1 MRRGEHPRACFTVA
15 KLDPRRGAIEDR
27 AGSSVAEAG
36 RAYHRFHP
44 RARGSSR
51 GATRPH
57 GADRTGA
64 PDGRPSR
71 GRALGPPSAP
81 RSTERDPQQMTS
93 RTVAGNGP
101 RARDRSGVRRTA
113 RGRCR
118 RRPCRRRCGGRRR
131 AVDGGEAR
139 RTGSDTFCARAVWM
153 LAGSRA
159 GCDVRVVLPGNAR
172 ATLARSVH
180 AESRRTLG
188 AATRAAMEALITAAI
203 LSTVG
208 RATGGGWVLEYRRCR
223 ARVALYRLRFS
234 IRLRRSPRRSLIGR

>member
-1 MRRGEHPRACFTVA
+1 MSDRSEQRRGRGDHPRRV
-15 KLDPRRGAIEDR
+15 LHRRDVGSASRGDR
-27 AGSSVAEAG
+27 WTARG
-36 RAYHRFHP
+36 RASRK
-44 RARGSSR
+44 RGSRIRGSIPAR
-51 GATRPH
+51 VARTSGATRPH

-153 LAGSRA
+153 LAGSSGMRCSRGPPRKRA
-159 GCDVRVVLPGNAR
+159 RDAR
-172 ATLARSVH
+172 AIGPRRIETHLGGGDARGDGGVDNSGHCVDGG
-180 AESRRTLG
+180 ACDGRWLG
-188 AATRAAMEALITAAI
+188 A
-203 LSTVG
+203 
-208 RATGGGWVLEYRRCR
+208 
-223 ARVALYRLRFS
+223 
-234 IRLRRSPRRSLIGR
+234 

>member
-1 MRRGEHPRACFTVA
+1 MTCKWVSDRSEQRRGRVMRRGEHPRACFTVA

-131 AVDGGEAR
+131 AVDGAEAW

-153 LAGSRA
+153 LAGSSGMRCARGPPRKRA
-159 GCDVRVVLPGNAR
+159 RDAR
-172 ATLARSVH
+172 AIGQRRIETHLGGGDARGDGGVDDSGHFVDGG
-180 AESRRTLG
+180 ACDGRWLG
-188 AATRAAMEALITAAI
+188 A
-203 LSTVG
+203 
-208 RATGGGWVLEYRRCR
+208 
-223 ARVALYRLRFS
+223 
-234 IRLRRSPRRSLIGR
+234 

>member
-1 MRRGEHPRACFTVA
+1 MIVRNNDAVAAIIRDACFTVA
-15 KLDPRRGAIEDR
+15 TLDPRRGAIDGPRGVERRGSGAR
-27 AGSSVAEAG
+27 ASEVPS
-36 RAYHRFHP
+36 P
-44 RARGSSR
+44 RAWRGR

-153 LAGSRA
+153 LAGSSGMRCSRGPPRKRA
-159 GCDVRVVLPGNAR
+159 RDAR
-172 ATLARSVH
+172 AIGPRRIETHLGGGDARGDGGVDDSGHFVDGG
-180 AESRRTLG
+180 ACDGRWLG
-188 AATRAAMEALITAAI
+188 A
-203 LSTVG
+203 
-208 RATGGGWVLEYRRCR
+208 
-223 ARVALYRLRFS
+223 
-234 IRLRRSPRRSLIGR
+234 

>member
-1 MRRGEHPRACFTVA
+1 M
-15 KLDPRRGAIEDR
+15 DR

-36 RAYHRFHP
+36 RAHQRFHP
-44 RARGSSR
+44 RARGADFR
-51 GATRPH
+51 RHATARS
-57 GADRTGA
+57 G
-64 PDGRPSR
+64 PDGSSGRASR
-71 GRALGPPSAP
+71 SSGRALGPPSAP

-153 LAGSRA
+153 LAGSSGMRCSRGPPRKRA
-159 GCDVRVVLPGNAR
+159 RDAR
-172 ATLARSVH
+172 AIGPRRIETHLGGGDARGDGGVDDSGHCVDGG
-180 AESRRTLG
+180 ACDGRWLG
-188 AATRAAMEALITAAI
+188 A
-203 LSTVG
+203 
-208 RATGGGWVLEYRRCR
+208 
-223 ARVALYRLRFS
+223 
-234 IRLRRSPRRSLIGR
+234 